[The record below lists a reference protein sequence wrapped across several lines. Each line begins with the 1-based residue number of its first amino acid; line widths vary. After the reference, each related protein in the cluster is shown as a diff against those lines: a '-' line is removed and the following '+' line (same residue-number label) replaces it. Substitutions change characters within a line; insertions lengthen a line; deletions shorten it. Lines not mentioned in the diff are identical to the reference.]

1 MRLSDRPQARIWT
14 VPHVPIHRSGD
25 PVAQQS
31 RHSVRIRSPDAF
43 PRMGG
48 PWHQTTGC
56 LHPAP
61 SLRSRFFLAAC
72 SSNGSVS
79 PTSTSPSSS
88 VAAPTSSRVAVSS
101 TVATTI
107 PFVMARNA
115 RGDVTTT
122 GSCHQVKGEWV
133 LGGVVKNSATTAR
146 TYQIVVDFV
155 TQPGDTVLDTKIV
168 TTPSVNPGAIRVWSA
183 TSTPGLTHVACV
195 IRQVQAPA

>member
-1 MRLSDRPQARIWT
+1 MPCLGSADLGPKRLGVSALLPLI
-14 VPHVPIHRSGD
+14 G
-25 PVAQQS
+25 VA
-31 RHSVRIRSPDAF
+31 
-43 PRMGG
+43 
-48 PWHQTTGC
+48 
-56 LHPAP
+56 L
-61 SLRSRFFLAAC
+61 FLAAC
-72 SSNGSVS
+72 SSNGSPS
-79 PTSTSPSSS
+79 PASTSASSS
-88 VAAPTSSRVAVSS
+88 VAVPTSTRVAASA

-122 GSCHQVKGEWV
+122 GSCHEANGVWV

>member
-1 MRLSDRPQARIWT
+1 M
-14 VPHVPIHRSGD
+14 SGATRTTCISVLF
-25 PVAQQS
+25 PLFGVA
-31 RHSVRIRSPDAF
+31 
-43 PRMGG
+43 
-48 PWHQTTGC
+48 
-56 LHPAP
+56 L
-61 SLRSRFFLAAC
+61 FLAAC

-79 PTSTSPSSS
+79 PTPTSTSSS
-88 VAAPTSSRVAVSS
+88 VVTTSTTVAASS

-115 RGDVTTT
+115 RRDVTTT
-122 GSCHQVKGEWV
+122 GSCHEVKGEWV
-133 LGGVVKNSATTAR
+133 LSGVVRNSATTAR

-168 TTPSVNPGAIRVWSA
+168 TTPSVSPGAIRVWSA

>member
-1 MRLSDRPQARIWT
+1 M
-14 VPHVPIHRSGD
+14 
-25 PVAQQS
+25 
-31 RHSVRIRSPDAF
+31 
-43 PRMGG
+43 
-48 PWHQTTGC
+48 
-56 LHPAP
+56 P
-61 SLRSRFFLAAC
+61 SLGSADRGTKRLGACTLLPLFGVALFLAAC

-122 GSCHQVKGEWV
+122 GSCHQGKGEWV